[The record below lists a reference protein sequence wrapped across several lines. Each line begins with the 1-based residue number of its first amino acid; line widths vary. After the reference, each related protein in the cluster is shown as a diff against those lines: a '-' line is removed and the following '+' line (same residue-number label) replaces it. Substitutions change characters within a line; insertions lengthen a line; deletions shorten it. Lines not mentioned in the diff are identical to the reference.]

1 MVEELRAR
9 GRHKDGARLH
19 DGEVSDNIWF
29 VLKRRVEAR
38 RPAARKRVE
47 LIEHVHAEWALI
59 SMHDISAQ

>member
-1 MVEELRAR
+1 M
-9 GRHKDGARLH
+9 DGARLH

-47 LIEHVHAEWALI
+47 LIEHVHAEWILI